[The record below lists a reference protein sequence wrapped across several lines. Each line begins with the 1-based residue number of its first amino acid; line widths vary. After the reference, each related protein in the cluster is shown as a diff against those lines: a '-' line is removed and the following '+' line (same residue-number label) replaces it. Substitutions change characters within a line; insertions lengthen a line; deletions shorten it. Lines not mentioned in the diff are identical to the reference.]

1 MSHLFESLKMGQL
14 TLENRVI
21 IAPMCQYSADEG
33 AATDWHTLHWGR
45 FALSGAGLFILE
57 ATAVN
62 PTGRI
67 TYADL
72 GLWDDRTEQA
82 LAKSLAVARRY
93 STMPIAIQLS
103 HAGRKAST
111 QKPWDGGNI
120 IAADQTNG
128 WRPVAPSPIPFTLD
142 GPRPEAA
149 SIIDIGHIV
158 ADFAAAAKRAE
169 RLGIDAIEVHAAHGY
184 LIHQFL
190 SPLSNQRDDQY
201 GGSIENRMRLLL
213 EIIDAIRA
221 AVSDKITLG
230 VRISATDWVDGG
242 WDLEQSIIL
251 AKALTVKGCQFIHVS
266 TAGLSPQQQIPVAPE
281 FQVPF
286 ADAIKHA
293 VDIPVIA
300 VGLIDK
306 PKAADE
312 IIATGKAD
320 AVALARGILYNP
332 HWVWHAAAELEAQVT
347 APPQYLR
354 SSPHG
359 MPSPIK

>member
-1 MSHLFESLKMGQL
+1 
-14 TLENRVI
+14 
-21 IAPMCQYSADEG
+21 
-33 AATDWHTLHWGR
+33 
-45 FALSGAGLFILE
+45 
-57 ATAVN
+57 
-62 PTGRI
+62 
-67 TYADL
+67 
-72 GLWDDRTEQA
+72 
-82 LAKSLAVARRY
+82 
-93 STMPIAIQLS
+93 
-103 HAGRKAST
+103 
-111 QKPWDGGNI
+111 
-120 IAADQTNG
+120 
-128 WRPVAPSPIPFTLD
+128 
-142 GPRPEAA
+142 
-149 SIIDIGHIV
+149 
-158 ADFAAAAKRAE
+158 
-169 RLGIDAIEVHAAHGY
+169 
-184 LIHQFL
+184 
-190 SPLSNQRDDQY
+190 
-201 GGSIENRMRLLL
+201 
-213 EIIDAIRA
+213 
-221 AVSDKITLG
+221 

-251 AKALTVKGCQFIHVS
+251 AKALSVKGCQFIHVS

-332 HWVWHAAAELEAQVT
+332 HWVWHAAAELGAQVT